1 MTEKTPNRTTFWLY
15 KLHAGVIL
23 AASALG
29 MLLSFGA
36 QAGGIHWAAA
46 FVAPILGPWS
56 QTLSPNTHPMSVWTI
71 EYTVFAECLGVAL
84 VCSML
89 GTYFAKTR
97 WLRHAS
103 IGVSAFGLVVW
114 VLSGLAK
121 VVLEMH

>member
-1 MTEKTPNRTTFWLY
+1 
-15 KLHAGVIL
+15 
-23 AASALG
+23 
-29 MLLSFGA
+29 
-36 QAGGIHWAAA
+36 
-46 FVAPILGPWS
+46 
-56 QTLSPNTHPMSVWTI
+56 MSVWTI